1 MPPLRHRTHGFTLLE
16 MAAVLAILAIV
27 VSAATP
33 SYINFMQRQQLR
45 SAGDALQQDLRNARE
60 FSVRTRRPVF
70 ISYSL
75 GKTWCWG
82 VSAGQPCDCSGASPL
97 PACNISQARS
107 IDFKDVRLD
116 RAEGAEFDPTLG
128 QAVRNGSVAFSTLNG
143 HSLRVELNGMGRAH
157 QCGPDAVGA
166 PPC

>member
-1 MPPLRHRTHGFTLLE
+1 
-16 MAAVLAILAIV
+16 VLAILAIV

-107 IDFKDVRLD
+107 IDFKNVRLD
-116 RAEGAEFDPTLG
+116 RAEGAEFEPTLG
-128 QAVRNGSVAFSTLNG
+128 QAVRHGSVAFSTLKGQN
-143 HSLRVELNGMGRAH
+143 LRVQLNGMGRAQ

-166 PPC
+166 PAC

>member
-1 MPPLRHRTHGFTLLE
+1 MPRTRNRIRGFTLLE
-16 MAAVLAILAIV
+16 MAAVLAILGIV
-27 VSAATP
+27 VSVAAP
-33 SYINFMQRQQLR
+33 SYVSFMQRQQLR
-45 SAGDALQQDLRNARE
+45 SAADALLQDLRNARE
-60 FSVRTRRPVF
+60 FSVRTQRPVY

-107 IDFKDVRLD
+107 IDFKNVRLD
-116 RAEGAEFDPTLG
+116 RAEGAEFEPTLG
-128 QAVRNGSVAFSTLNG
+128 QAVRHGSVAFSTLKGQN
-143 HSLRVELNGMGRAH
+143 LRVQLNGMGRAQ

-166 PPC
+166 PAC